1 MLRARSSV
9 GEHLVCNQGV
19 AGSNPAGSTTFR
31 RQLERENGQ
40 WKLNEHPLS
49 ILRSRLLREEI
60 LHLENCIET

>member
-1 MLRARSSV
+1 
-9 GEHLVCNQGV
+9 
-19 AGSNPAGSTTFR
+19 
-31 RQLERENGQ
+31 LERENGQ